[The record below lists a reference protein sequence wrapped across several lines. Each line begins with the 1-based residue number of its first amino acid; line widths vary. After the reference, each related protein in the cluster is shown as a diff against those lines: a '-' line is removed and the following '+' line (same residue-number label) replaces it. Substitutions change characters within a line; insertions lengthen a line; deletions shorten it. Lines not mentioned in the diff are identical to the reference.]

1 MITRNHPTAG
11 VKGFPDG
18 TSEDEIAV
26 AMRKLDAQQ
35 PQKTPAAA
43 PTPAPAQTQAP
54 WYNRIGPELDSIG
67 PALSQQYGQPISKI
81 ASGLL
86 NFRGSDLS
94 QGTADLTKSLAPS
107 VRLAGYFASLNPEV
121 AAMNYGSRA
130 VITGLAAISADM
142 FANQLEG
149 QKSTLGRELQVGLLG
164 SSGSQAMALLG
175 PVESSALA
183 RTFGYGVGAGV
194 NAGIQ
199 YGVSTAG
206 ETIKSLLDTG
216 RMPSGQE
223 LSEARNLPTMIAA
236 GLGAFS
242 RYGEGV
248 RTLSRETAAA
258 KQVFGDIP
266 PPLGYQSP
274 TMFGQGSV
282 VGRTGRNQTQ
292 EFESVLAQKWNTVAM
307 PQVDGATMA
316 AELRPFANSLDDAR
330 IAQAS
335 LSKANLEAER
345 LSSEA
350 FAELQAARAQA
361 NAGISVDIA
370 AAEKKLQ
377 DASDAVTNVNAVTI
391 AKNAESLLRLKM
403 TDRSLQPAQSAALF
417 RTKIWE
423 PMQLYIKKT
432 EDALFSGIDTQT
444 RRFDGQGIRTS
455 ITSGKAFRESAE
467 IDQIKLNATIDRYI
481 VGDKGVIKD
490 LNLADIRALRR
501 ELNEQISPKV
511 PGAGI
516 GSTRILSEADDKIS
530 SFVTSKMSPAQIKEF
545 KRANRYYRTV
555 LDAEGDSA
563 IKLLAAVDPS
573 DFNVQT
579 FVNNMVTAGGDSTGY
594 LRLMKYI
601 DTVAAGN
608 AQLGITMKSHAADMI
623 RGALLNKNLEK
634 ASDLVNLDGLYSDL
648 LSLSKGRT
656 GVLKVRDLGLG
667 SLEQVRDITQMV
679 KKAGLGNNLNAEEF
693 NKIFNNAYVAN
704 ILDNPKVGRLTVAVD
719 QVANEIKAVKE
730 LQGSRDLQVI
740 GLTKRQDEAW
750 NRASGRAR
758 LARKDLREID
768 AQVET
773 LENTPLA
780 KAMSGNKNFGINST
794 EGGDQFKRF
803 VKSIA
808 DPSQYNDGVVREMLT
823 AIEGKS
829 PEFLQQVR
837 LHVIADTL
845 DFVTHA
851 TKNTKESVNWDNVA
865 KFFGESNKDSAN
877 RIKMIVGPEAW
888 KDINAMSQRLEIVRQ
903 RNMLSQEAKAATG
916 LVAEGAVA
924 GKAIITANPSSFGIG
939 TLVKGL
945 GDIVA
950 RGHYK
955 AASVILGV
963 PGIRKAMDAGANLEE
978 AISKLGLQ
986 QSIMLYQN
994 TPGLREDVDAL
1005 RDARFQKRQKPVEV
1019 PASAAVRRT
1028 LGGK

>member
-18 TSEDEIAV
+18 TSEDEIAA
-26 AMRKLDAQQ
+26 AMRKLDAQT
-35 PQKTPAAA
+35 PQATPAAA
-43 PTPAPAQTQAP
+43 PAPAPAQQPTSL
-54 WYNRIGPELDSIG
+54 YNRIGTELDSIG

-81 ASGLL
+81 ASGIF

-94 QGTADLTKSLAPS
+94 QGTSDLTKSLAPS

-130 VITGLAAISADM
+130 VITGLAAISTDM

-149 QKSTLGRELQVGLLG
+149 QRSTLGRELQVGLLG

-236 GLGAFS
+236 GLGAFN

-248 RTLSRETAAA
+248 RTLTRETAAA
-258 KQVFGDIP
+258 RQAFGDIP
-266 PPLGYQSP
+266 LPLGYGSP

-282 VGRTGRNQTQ
+282 VGRTGRSETQ
-292 EFESVLAQKWNTVAM
+292 EFENVLAQKWQSVAM

-316 AELRPFANSLDDAR
+316 AELRPFANSLDDAKV
-330 IAQAS
+330 AQAS

-345 LSSEA
+345 LNQEA

-391 AKNAESLLRLKM
+391 AKNAEGLLRLKM

-444 RRFDGQGIRTS
+444 RRFNGQGIRTS
-455 ITSGKAFRESAE
+455 ITNGKAFRESAE
-467 IDQIKLNATIDRYI
+467 IDQIKLNDTIDKYI

-516 GSTRILSEADDKIS
+516 GSTRILSEADDRIS
-530 SFVTSKMSPAQIKEF
+530 TFVTSKMSPAQIKEF
-545 KRANRYYRTV
+545 KKANRYYRTV

-573 DFNVQT
+573 DLNVQQ
-579 FVNNMVTAGGDSTGY
+579 FVNNMVTVGGDGTGY

-730 LQGSRDLQVI
+730 LQSSRDLEVI
-740 GLTKRQDEAW
+740 GLTKRQNEAW
-750 NRASGRAR
+750 NRANERSR
-758 LARKDLREID
+758 LARRDLREIN
-768 AQVET
+768 AQVQT

-780 KAMSGNKNFGINST
+780 KAMSGNKNFGISST
-794 EGGDQFKRF
+794 EGGEQFKRF

-808 DPSQYNDGVVREMLT
+808 DPSQYSDGVVREMLEAFEKT
-823 AIEGKS
+823 S
-829 PEFLQQVR
+829 PEFLQQAR

-851 TKNTKESVNWDNVA
+851 TKNTKESVNWNNVA

-877 RIKMIVGPEAW
+877 RIRMIVGPEAW